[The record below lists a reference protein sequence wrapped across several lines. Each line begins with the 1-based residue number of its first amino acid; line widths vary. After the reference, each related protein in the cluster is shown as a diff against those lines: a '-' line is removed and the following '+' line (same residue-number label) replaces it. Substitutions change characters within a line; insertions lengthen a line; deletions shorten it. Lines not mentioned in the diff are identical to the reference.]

1 MGKILT
7 ASVSALL
14 LLGSLSAFAAT
25 NTYTDPDSGF
35 KLKAQPSWMEIGG
48 KNFYGLANKPDKKE
62 TSLNVICAFTAKE
75 VEEVTGKKFT
85 TEEFISKFK
94 DLQVLER
101 NELSPDKVN
110 YMLFMPDPYE
120 IKMDNKL
127 SLAPKELLDNST
139 ISISTNKT
147 GKQPY
152 VYLHIIGKGNT
163 DTFHNLRRSVD
174 MQIAIT
180 SANNMLYTVVS
191 TFPLPNLKAQKDKIE
206 EATPFS
212 KKKIRNELTDGN
224 RDKINGYI
232 ASRKAFLKGL
242 SFFAPVK
249 DTVPYGFNDE
259 LLGGRIKLPETW
271 AYAQVN
277 DDTIDINIP
286 VKITLAMPWGGVSEF
301 LVPTKNANY
310 VPDKDDAG
318 NAPDSKNES
327 TVQDIKRTDIE
338 TDTDASDNIPDE
350 IAGEKS
356 LSKEDVLKI
365 KFQKISE
372 VALFASS
379 KAKDKNT
386 FSELFNNPFLTNLLI
401 DKFINEGLNH
411 PSVKEYVDFK
421 EINTRSDFS
430 NNYGTIKLSGIGSVK
445 DRFNFNLNANAMVTP
460 QTFGLTAYIS
470 KDEKK
475 LDPELEKTF
484 GNIKLGR

>member
-75 VEEVTGKKFT
+75 VEEATGKKFS
-85 TEEFISKFK
+85 TEEFLSKYK

-101 NELSPDKVN
+101 NNLSPDKVN
-110 YMLFMPDPYE
+110 YTLFMPDPYE
-120 IKMDNKL
+120 IKADNKL

-139 ISISTNKT
+139 ISISTNKN

-152 VYLHIIGKGNT
+152 VYLHIVDNRKE
-163 DTFHNLRRSVD
+163 DTLKSLRRSVD

-180 SANNMLYTVVS
+180 SANNMLYAVVS
-191 TFPLPNLKAQKDKIE
+191 TFPLPNLKVQKDKIE

-212 KKKIRNELTDGN
+212 KKKVRSEFTDGN
-224 RDKINGYI
+224 KDRLNGYI

-242 SFFAPVK
+242 SFFEPEK

-301 LVPTKNANY
+301 LVPQNNADNAAEN
-310 VPDKDDAG
+310 KDD
-318 NAPDSKNES
+318 D
-327 TVQDIKRTDIE
+327 
-338 TDTDASDNIPDE
+338 
-350 IAGEKS
+350 KS
-356 LSKEDVLKI
+356 LSKEDILKI
-365 KFQKISE
+365 NFQKISE
-372 VALFASS
+372 AVLFVSS

-401 DKFINEGLNH
+401 DKFINEGLKH

-421 EINTRSDFS
+421 AINTKSNFT
-430 NNYGTIKLSGIGSVK
+430 NNYGTIELSGNGSVK
-445 DRFNFNLNANAMVTP
+445 NNFKFNLNANAMFTP

-475 LDPELEKTF
+475 MDPELEKII
-484 GNIKLGR
+484 GNIKLLSK

>member
-14 LLGSLSAFAAT
+14 LLGSLSAFAKT
-25 NTYTDPDSGF
+25 ITYTDPDSGF
-35 KLKAQPSWMEIGG
+35 KLKSQPSWMEIGG

-62 TSLNVICAFTAKE
+62 ASLNVICAFTAKE
-75 VEEVTGKKFT
+75 VEEATGEKFS
-85 TEEFISKFK
+85 TEEFLRKYK

-120 IKMDNKL
+120 IKADNKL
-127 SLAPKELLDNST
+127 SLTPKELLDNST
-139 ISISTNKT
+139 ISISTNKN

-152 VYLHIIGKGNT
+152 VYLHIVDKGNT
-163 DTFHNLRRSVD
+163 DTLKSLRRSVD

-212 KKKIRNELTDGN
+212 KKKVRSEFTDGN
-224 RDKINGYI
+224 KEKLNSYI
-232 ASRKAFLKGL
+232 ASRKTFLKGL

-249 DTVPYGFNDE
+249 DTVPFGFNDE
-259 LLGGRIKLPETW
+259 LLGGRIKLPENW

-277 DDTIDINIP
+277 DNTLDINIP
-286 VKITLAMPWGGVSEF
+286 VKVTLAMPWSGLSEF
-301 LVPTKNANY
+301 LVPQKNADNAAEK
-310 VPDKDDAG
+310 KDDAK
-318 NAPDSKNES
+318 P
-327 TVQDIKRTDIE
+327 
-338 TDTDASDNIPDE
+338 
-350 IAGEKS
+350 
-356 LSKEDVLKI
+356 LSKEDISKI
-365 KFQKISE
+365 NFQKISE
-372 VALFASS
+372 AVLFASS

-401 DKFINEGLNH
+401 DKFINEGLKH
-411 PSVKEYVDFK
+411 PSIKEYVDFNA
-421 EINTRSDFS
+421 INTKSNFT
-430 NNYGTIKLSGIGSVK
+430 NNYGTIELSGNGSVK
-445 DRFNFNLNANAMVTP
+445 NNFKFNLNANAMFTP

-475 LDPELEKTF
+475 MDPELEKIF
-484 GNIKLGR
+484 GSIKLHSK

>member
-14 LLGSLSAFAAT
+14 LLGSLSAFAKT
-25 NTYTDPDSGF
+25 ITYTDPDSGF
-35 KLKAQPSWMEIGG
+35 KLKSQPSWMEIGG

-62 TSLNVICAFTAKE
+62 ASLNVICAFTAKE
-75 VEEVTGKKFT
+75 VEEATGEKFS
-85 TEEFISKFK
+85 TEEFLRKYK

-120 IKMDNKL
+120 IKADNKL
-127 SLAPKELLDNST
+127 SLTPKELLDNST
-139 ISISTNKT
+139 ISISTNKN

-152 VYLHIIGKGNT
+152 VYLHIVDKGNT
-163 DTFHNLRRSVD
+163 DTLKSLRRSVD

-212 KKKIRNELTDGN
+212 KKKVRSEFTDGN
-224 RDKINGYI
+224 KEKLNSYI
-232 ASRKAFLKGL
+232 ASRKTFLKGL

-249 DTVPYGFNDE
+249 DTVPFGFNDE
-259 LLGGRIKLPETW
+259 LLGGGIKLPENW

-277 DDTIDINIP
+277 DNTLDINIP
-286 VKITLAMPWGGVSEF
+286 VKVTLAMPWSGLSEF
-301 LVPTKNANY
+301 LVPQKNADNAAEK
-310 VPDKDDAG
+310 KDDA
-318 NAPDSKNES
+318 
-327 TVQDIKRTDIE
+327 
-338 TDTDASDNIPDE
+338 
-350 IAGEKS
+350 KS
-356 LSKEDVLKI
+356 LSKEDISKI
-365 KFQKISE
+365 NFQKISE
-372 VALFASS
+372 AVLFASS

-401 DKFINEGLNH
+401 DKFINEGLKH
-411 PSVKEYVDFK
+411 PSVKEYVDFNA
-421 EINTRSDFS
+421 INTKSNFT
-430 NNYGTIKLSGIGSVK
+430 NNYGTIELSGNGSVK
-445 DRFNFNLNANAMVTP
+445 NNFKFNLNANAMFTL

-475 LDPELEKTF
+475 MDTELEKIF
-484 GNIKLGR
+484 GSIKLLSK

>member
-25 NTYTDPDSGF
+25 NTYTDADSGF
-35 KLKAQPSWMEIGG
+35 KLKAKPYWMEIGG
-48 KNFYGLANKPDKKE
+48 KNFYGLANKTDKKE

-75 VEEVTGKKFT
+75 VEEATGKKFS
-85 TEEFISKFK
+85 TEEFLSKYK

-101 NELSPDKVN
+101 NNLSPDKVN
-110 YMLFMPDPYE
+110 YTLFMPDPYE
-120 IKMDNKL
+120 IKADNKL

-139 ISISTNKT
+139 ISISTNKN

-152 VYLHIIGKGNT
+152 VYLHIVDNRKE
-163 DTFHNLRRSVD
+163 DTLKSLRRSVD

-180 SANNMLYTVVS
+180 SANNMLYAVVS
-191 TFPLPNLKAQKDKIE
+191 TFPLPNLRVQKDKIE

-212 KKKIRNELTDGN
+212 KKKVRSEFTDGN
-224 RDKINGYI
+224 KDRLNGYI
-232 ASRKAFLKGL
+232 VSRKAFLKGL
-242 SFFAPVK
+242 SFFEPEK

-301 LVPTKNANY
+301 LVPQNNADNAAEN
-310 VPDKDDAG
+310 KDD
-318 NAPDSKNES
+318 D
-327 TVQDIKRTDIE
+327 
-338 TDTDASDNIPDE
+338 
-350 IAGEKS
+350 KS

-365 KFQKISE
+365 NFQKISE
-372 VALFASS
+372 AVLFASS

-401 DKFINEGLNH
+401 DKFINEGLKH

-421 EINTRSDFS
+421 AINTKSNFT
-430 NNYGTIKLSGIGSVK
+430 NNYGTIELSGNGSVK
-445 DRFNFNLNANAMVTP
+445 NNFKFNLNANAMFTP

-475 LDPELEKTF
+475 MDPELEKII
-484 GNIKLGR
+484 GNIKLLSK

>member
-1 MGKILT
+1 MDKILT

-75 VEEVTGKKFT
+75 VEEATGKKFS
-85 TEEFISKFK
+85 TEEFLSKYK

-101 NELSPDKVN
+101 NNLSPDKVN
-110 YMLFMPDPYE
+110 YTLFMPDPYE
-120 IKMDNKL
+120 IKADNKL

-139 ISISTNKT
+139 ISISTNKN

-152 VYLHIIGKGNT
+152 VYLHIVDNGKE
-163 DTFHNLRRSVD
+163 DTLKSLRRSVD

-180 SANNMLYTVVS
+180 SANNMLYAVVS
-191 TFPLPNLKAQKDKIE
+191 TFPLPNLKVQKDKIE

-212 KKKIRNELTDGN
+212 KKKVRSEFTDGN
-224 RDKINGYI
+224 KDRLNGYI

-242 SFFAPVK
+242 SFFEPEK

-301 LVPTKNANY
+301 LVPQKNADNAAE
-310 VPDKDDAG
+310 KNDD
-318 NAPDSKNES
+318 D
-327 TVQDIKRTDIE
+327 
-338 TDTDASDNIPDE
+338 
-350 IAGEKS
+350 KS
-356 LSKEDVLKI
+356 LSKEDISKI
-365 KFQKISE
+365 NFQKISE
-372 VALFASS
+372 AVLFASS

-401 DKFINEGLNH
+401 DKFINEGLKH

-421 EINTRSDFS
+421 AINTKSNFT
-430 NNYGTIKLSGIGSVK
+430 NNYGTIELSGNGSVK
-445 DRFNFNLNANAMVTP
+445 NNFKFNLNANAMFTP

-475 LDPELEKTF
+475 MDPELEKIF
-484 GNIKLGR
+484 GSIKLHSK

>member
-1 MGKILT
+1 MDKILT

-75 VEEVTGKKFT
+75 VEEATGKKFS
-85 TEEFISKFK
+85 TEEFLSKYK

-101 NELSPDKVN
+101 NNLSPDKVN
-110 YMLFMPDPYE
+110 YTLFMPDPYE
-120 IKMDNKL
+120 IKADNKL

-139 ISISTNKT
+139 ISISTNKN

-152 VYLHIIGKGNT
+152 VYLHIVDNRKE
-163 DTFHNLRRSVD
+163 DTLKSLRRSVD

-180 SANNMLYTVVS
+180 SANNMLYAVVS
-191 TFPLPNLKAQKDKIE
+191 TFPLPNLKVQKDKIE

-212 KKKIRNELTDGN
+212 KKKVRSEFTDGN
-224 RDKINGYI
+224 KDRLNGYI
-232 ASRKAFLKGL
+232 VSRKAFLKGL
-242 SFFAPVK
+242 SFFEPEK

-301 LVPTKNANY
+301 LVPQNNADNAAEN
-310 VPDKDDAG
+310 KDD
-318 NAPDSKNES
+318 D
-327 TVQDIKRTDIE
+327 
-338 TDTDASDNIPDE
+338 
-350 IAGEKS
+350 KS

-365 KFQKISE
+365 NFQKISE
-372 VALFASS
+372 AVLFASS

-401 DKFINEGLNH
+401 DKFINEGLKH

-421 EINTRSDFS
+421 AINTKSNFT
-430 NNYGTIKLSGIGSVK
+430 NNYETI
-445 DRFNFNLNANAMVTP
+445 
-460 QTFGLTAYIS
+460 
-470 KDEKK
+470 
-475 LDPELEKTF
+475 
-484 GNIKLGR
+484 

>member
-75 VEEVTGKKFT
+75 VEEATGKKFS
-85 TEEFISKFK
+85 TEEFLSKYK

-101 NELSPDKVN
+101 NNLSPDKVN
-110 YMLFMPDPYE
+110 YTLFMPDPYE
-120 IKMDNKL
+120 IKADNKL

-139 ISISTNKT
+139 ISISTNKN

-152 VYLHIIGKGNT
+152 VYLHIVDNGKE
-163 DTFHNLRRSVD
+163 DTLKSLRRSVD

-180 SANNMLYTVVS
+180 SANNMLYAIVS

-212 KKKIRNELTDGN
+212 KKKVRSEFTDGN
-224 RDKINGYI
+224 KDRLNGYI

-242 SFFAPVK
+242 SFFEPEK

-286 VKITLAMPWGGVSEF
+286 VKITLTMPWGGVSEF
-301 LVPTKNANY
+301 LVPQNNADNGAEN
-310 VPDKDDAG
+310 KDD
-318 NAPDSKNES
+318 D
-327 TVQDIKRTDIE
+327 
-338 TDTDASDNIPDE
+338 
-350 IAGEKS
+350 KS
-356 LSKEDVLKI
+356 LSKEDILKI
-365 KFQKISE
+365 NFQKISE
-372 VALFASS
+372 AVLFASS
-379 KAKDKNT
+379 KAKNKNT
-386 FSELFNNPFLTNLLI
+386 FSELFNHPFLTNLLI
-401 DKFINEGLNH
+401 DKFINEGLKH

-421 EINTRSDFS
+421 AINTKSNFT
-430 NNYGTIKLSGIGSVK
+430 NNYGTIELSGNGSVK
-445 DRFNFNLNANAMVTP
+445 NNFKFNLNANAMFTP

-475 LDPELEKTF
+475 MDPELEKIF
-484 GNIKLGR
+484 GSIKLHSK

>member
-1 MGKILT
+1 MDKILT

-75 VEEVTGKKFT
+75 VEEATGKKFS
-85 TEEFISKFK
+85 TEEFLSKYK

-101 NELSPDKVN
+101 NNLSPDKVN
-110 YMLFMPDPYE
+110 YTLFMPDPYE
-120 IKMDNKL
+120 IKADNKL

-139 ISISTNKT
+139 ISISTNKN

-152 VYLHIIGKGNT
+152 VYLHIVDNGKE
-163 DTFHNLRRSVD
+163 DTLKSLHRSVD

-180 SANNMLYTVVS
+180 SANNMLYAVVS
-191 TFPLPNLKAQKDKIE
+191 TFPLPNLKVQKDKIE

-212 KKKIRNELTDGN
+212 KKKVRSEFTDGN
-224 RDKINGYI
+224 KDRLNGYI

-242 SFFAPVK
+242 SFFEPEK

-286 VKITLAMPWGGVSEF
+286 VKITLTMPWGGISEF
-301 LVPTKNANY
+301 LVPQKNADNAAE
-310 VPDKDDAG
+310 KNDD
-318 NAPDSKNES
+318 D
-327 TVQDIKRTDIE
+327 
-338 TDTDASDNIPDE
+338 
-350 IAGEKS
+350 KS
-356 LSKEDVLKI
+356 LSKEDILKI
-365 KFQKISE
+365 NFQKISE
-372 VALFASS
+372 VVLFASS

-401 DKFINEGLNH
+401 DKFINEGLKH

-421 EINTRSDFS
+421 AINTKSNFT
-430 NNYGTIKLSGIGSVK
+430 NNYGTIELSGNGSVK
-445 DRFNFNLNANAMVTP
+445 NNFKFNLNANAMFTP

-475 LDPELEKTF
+475 MDPELEKIF
-484 GNIKLGR
+484 GSIKLHSK

>member
-14 LLGSLSAFAAT
+14 LLGSLSAFAKT
-25 NTYTDPDSGF
+25 ITYTDPDSGF
-35 KLKAQPSWMEIGG
+35 KLKSQPSWMEIGG

-62 TSLNVICAFTAKE
+62 ASLNVICAFTAKE
-75 VEEVTGKKFT
+75 VEEATGEKFS
-85 TEEFISKFK
+85 TEEFLRKYK

-120 IKMDNKL
+120 IKADNKL
-127 SLAPKELLDNST
+127 SLTPKELLDNST
-139 ISISTNKT
+139 ISISTNKN

-152 VYLHIIGKGNT
+152 VYLHIVDKGNT
-163 DTFHNLRRSVD
+163 DTLKSLRRSVD

-212 KKKIRNELTDGN
+212 KKKVRSEFTDGN
-224 RDKINGYI
+224 KEKLNSYI
-232 ASRKAFLKGL
+232 ASRKTFLKGL

-249 DTVPYGFNDE
+249 DTVPFGFNDE
-259 LLGGRIKLPETW
+259 LLGGRIKLPENW

-277 DDTIDINIP
+277 DNTLDINIP
-286 VKITLAMPWGGVSEF
+286 VKVTLAMPWSGLSEF
-301 LVPTKNANY
+301 LVPQKNADNAAEK
-310 VPDKDDAG
+310 KDDAK
-318 NAPDSKNES
+318 P
-327 TVQDIKRTDIE
+327 
-338 TDTDASDNIPDE
+338 
-350 IAGEKS
+350 
-356 LSKEDVLKI
+356 LSKEDISKI
-365 KFQKISE
+365 NFQKISE
-372 VALFASS
+372 AVLFASS

-401 DKFINEGLNH
+401 DKFINEGLKH
-411 PSVKEYVDFK
+411 PSVKEYVDFNA
-421 EINTRSDFS
+421 INTKSNFT
-430 NNYGTIKLSGIGSVK
+430 NNYGTIELSGNGSVK
-445 DRFNFNLNANAMVTP
+445 NNFKFNLNANAMFTP

-475 LDPELEKTF
+475 MDPELEKII
-484 GNIKLGR
+484 GSIKLLSK

>member
-14 LLGSLSAFAAT
+14 LLGSLSAFAKT
-25 NTYTDPDSGF
+25 ITYTDPDSGF
-35 KLKAQPSWMEIGG
+35 KLKSQPSWMEIGG

-62 TSLNVICAFTAKE
+62 ASLNVICAFTAKE
-75 VEEVTGKKFT
+75 VEEATGEKFS
-85 TEEFISKFK
+85 TEEFLRKYK

-120 IKMDNKL
+120 IKADNKL
-127 SLAPKELLDNST
+127 SLTPKELLDNST
-139 ISISTNKT
+139 ISISTNKN

-152 VYLHIIGKGNT
+152 VYLHIVDKGNT
-163 DTFHNLRRSVD
+163 DTLKSLRRSVD

-212 KKKIRNELTDGN
+212 KKKVRSEFTDGN
-224 RDKINGYI
+224 KEKLNSYI
-232 ASRKAFLKGL
+232 ASRKTFLKGL

-249 DTVPYGFNDE
+249 DTVPFGFNDE
-259 LLGGRIKLPETW
+259 LLGGGIKLPENW

-277 DDTIDINIP
+277 DNTLDINIP
-286 VKITLAMPWGGVSEF
+286 VKVTLAMPWSGLSEF
-301 LVPTKNANY
+301 LVPQKNADNAAEK
-310 VPDKDDAG
+310 KDDAK
-318 NAPDSKNES
+318 P
-327 TVQDIKRTDIE
+327 
-338 TDTDASDNIPDE
+338 
-350 IAGEKS
+350 
-356 LSKEDVLKI
+356 LSKEDISKI
-365 KFQKISE
+365 NFQKISE
-372 VALFASS
+372 AVLFASS

-386 FSELFNNPFLTNLLI
+386 FSELFNNPFLTNFLI
-401 DKFINEGLNH
+401 DKFINEGLKH

-421 EINTRSDFS
+421 AINTKSNFT
-430 NNYGTIKLSGIGSVK
+430 NNYGTIELSGNGSVK
-445 DRFNFNLNANAMVTP
+445 NNFKFNLNANAMFTP

-475 LDPELEKTF
+475 MDTELEKIF
-484 GNIKLGR
+484 GSIKLLSK

>member
-14 LLGSLSAFAAT
+14 LLGSLSAFAKT
-25 NTYTDPDSGF
+25 ITYTDPDSGF
-35 KLKAQPSWMEIGG
+35 KLKSQPSWMEIGG

-62 TSLNVICAFTAKE
+62 ASLNVICAFTAKE
-75 VEEVTGKKFT
+75 VEEATGEKFS
-85 TEEFISKFK
+85 TEEFLRKYK

-120 IKMDNKL
+120 IKADNKL
-127 SLAPKELLDNST
+127 SLTPKELLDNST
-139 ISISTNKT
+139 ISISTNKN

-152 VYLHIIGKGNT
+152 VYLHIVDKGNT
-163 DTFHNLRRSVD
+163 DTLKSLRRSVD

-212 KKKIRNELTDGN
+212 KKKVRSEFTDGN
-224 RDKINGYI
+224 KEKLNSYI
-232 ASRKAFLKGL
+232 ASRKTFLKGL

-249 DTVPYGFNDE
+249 DTVPFGFNDE
-259 LLGGRIKLPETW
+259 LLGGRIKLPENW

-277 DDTIDINIP
+277 DNTLDINIP
-286 VKITLAMPWGGVSEF
+286 VKVTLAMPWSGLSEF
-301 LVPTKNANY
+301 LVPQKNADNAAEK
-310 VPDKDDAG
+310 KDDAK
-318 NAPDSKNES
+318 P
-327 TVQDIKRTDIE
+327 
-338 TDTDASDNIPDE
+338 
-350 IAGEKS
+350 
-356 LSKEDVLKI
+356 LSKEDISKI
-365 KFQKISE
+365 NFQKISE
-372 VALFASS
+372 AVLFASS

-401 DKFINEGLNH
+401 DKFINEGLKH
-411 PSVKEYVDFK
+411 PSVKEYVDFNA
-421 EINTRSDFS
+421 INTKSNFT
-430 NNYGTIKLSGIGSVK
+430 NNYGTIELSGNGSVK
-445 DRFNFNLNANAMVTP
+445 NNFKFNLNANAMFTP

-475 LDPELEKTF
+475 MDPELEKIF
-484 GNIKLGR
+484 GSIKLLSK

>member
-1 MGKILT
+1 MDKILT

-35 KLKAQPSWMEIGG
+35 KLKSQPSWMEIGG

-62 TSLNVICAFTAKE
+62 ASLNVICAFTAKE
-75 VEEVTGKKFT
+75 VEEATGEKFS
-85 TEEFISKFK
+85 TEEFLRKHK

-120 IKMDNKL
+120 IKADNKL
-127 SLAPKELLDNST
+127 SLTPKELLDNST
-139 ISISTNKT
+139 ISISTNKN

-152 VYLHIIGKGNT
+152 VYLHIVDKGNT
-163 DTFHNLRRSVD
+163 DTLKSLRRSVD

-212 KKKIRNELTDGN
+212 KKKVRSEFTDGN
-224 RDKINGYI
+224 KEKLNSYI
-232 ASRKAFLKGL
+232 ASRKTFLKGL

-249 DTVPYGFNDE
+249 DTVPFGFNDE
-259 LLGGRIKLPETW
+259 LLGGRIKLPENW

-277 DDTIDINIP
+277 DNTLDINIP
-286 VKITLAMPWGGVSEF
+286 VKVTLAMPWSGLSEF
-301 LVPTKNANY
+301 LVPQKNADNAAEK
-310 VPDKDDAG
+310 KDDA
-318 NAPDSKNES
+318 
-327 TVQDIKRTDIE
+327 
-338 TDTDASDNIPDE
+338 
-350 IAGEKS
+350 KS
-356 LSKEDVLKI
+356 LSKEDISKI
-365 KFQKISE
+365 NFQKISE
-372 VALFASS
+372 AVLFASS

-401 DKFINEGLNH
+401 DKFINEGLKH
-411 PSVKEYVDFK
+411 PSVKEYVDFNA
-421 EINTRSDFS
+421 INTKSNFT
-430 NNYGTIKLSGIGSVK
+430 NNYGTIELSGNGSVK
-445 DRFNFNLNANAMVTP
+445 NNFKFNLNANAMFTP

-475 LDPELEKTF
+475 MDPELEKII
-484 GNIKLGR
+484 GSIKLLSK

>member
-1 MGKILT
+1 MGKIIT

-25 NTYTDPDSGF
+25 NTYTDADSGF
-35 KLKAQPSWMEIGG
+35 KLKSQPSWMEIGG

-62 TSLNVICAFTAKE
+62 VSLNVICAYTAKE
-75 VEEVTGKKFT
+75 VEEVTGKKFS
-85 TEEFISKFK
+85 TEEFIRKFK

-101 NELSPDKVN
+101 NELSPDKIN
-110 YMLFMPDPYE
+110 YILFMPDPYE
-120 IKMDNKL
+120 IKTDNKL
-127 SLAPKELLDNST
+127 SLAPKELLDNSN

-152 VYLHIIGKGNT
+152 VYLHIVDKGNT
-163 DTFHNLRRSVD
+163 DTLKSLRRSVD

-212 KKKIRNELTDGN
+212 KKKVRSEFTDGN
-224 RDKINGYI
+224 KEKLNSYI
-232 ASRKAFLKGL
+232 ASRKTFLKGL

-249 DTVPYGFNDE
+249 DTVPFGFNDE
-259 LLGGRIKLPETW
+259 LLGGRIKLPENW

-277 DDTIDINIP
+277 DNTLDINIP
-286 VKITLAMPWGGVSEF
+286 VKVTLAMPWSGLSEF
-301 LVPTKNANY
+301 LVPQKNADNAAEK
-310 VPDKDDAG
+310 KDDA
-318 NAPDSKNES
+318 
-327 TVQDIKRTDIE
+327 
-338 TDTDASDNIPDE
+338 
-350 IAGEKS
+350 KS
-356 LSKEDVLKI
+356 LSKEDISKI
-365 KFQKISE
+365 NFQKISE
-372 VALFASS
+372 AVLFASS

-401 DKFINEGLNH
+401 DKFINEGLKH
-411 PSVKEYVDFK
+411 PSVKEYVDFNA
-421 EINTRSDFS
+421 INTKSNFT
-430 NNYGTIKLSGIGSVK
+430 NNYGTIELSGNGSVK
-445 DRFNFNLNANAMVTP
+445 NNFKFNLNANAMFTP

-475 LDPELEKTF
+475 MDTELEKIF
-484 GNIKLGR
+484 GSIKLLSK

>member
-14 LLGSLSAFAAT
+14 LLGSLSAFAKT
-25 NTYTDPDSGF
+25 ITYTDPDSGF
-35 KLKAQPSWMEIGG
+35 KLKSQPSWMEIGG

-62 TSLNVICAFTAKE
+62 ASLNVICAFTAKE
-75 VEEVTGKKFT
+75 VEEATGEKFS
-85 TEEFISKFK
+85 TEEFLRKYK

-120 IKMDNKL
+120 IKADNKL
-127 SLAPKELLDNST
+127 SLTPKELLDNST
-139 ISISTNKT
+139 ISISTNKN

-152 VYLHIIGKGNT
+152 VYLHIVDKGNT
-163 DTFHNLRRSVD
+163 DTLKSLRRSVD

-212 KKKIRNELTDGN
+212 KKKVRSEFTDGN
-224 RDKINGYI
+224 KEKLNSYI
-232 ASRKAFLKGL
+232 ASRKTFLKGL

-249 DTVPYGFNDE
+249 DTVPFGFNDE
-259 LLGGRIKLPETW
+259 LLGGRIKLPENW

-277 DDTIDINIP
+277 DNTLDINIP
-286 VKITLAMPWGGVSEF
+286 VKVTLAMPWSGLSEF
-301 LVPTKNANY
+301 LVPQKNADNAAEK
-310 VPDKDDAG
+310 KDDAK
-318 NAPDSKNES
+318 P
-327 TVQDIKRTDIE
+327 
-338 TDTDASDNIPDE
+338 
-350 IAGEKS
+350 
-356 LSKEDVLKI
+356 LSKEDISKI
-365 KFQKISE
+365 NFQKISE
-372 VALFASS
+372 AVLFASS

-401 DKFINEGLNH
+401 DKFINEGLKH
-411 PSVKEYVDFK
+411 PSVKEYVDFNA
-421 EINTRSDFS
+421 INTKSNFT
-430 NNYGTIKLSGIGSVK
+430 NNYGTIELSGIGSVK
-445 DRFNFNLNANAMVTP
+445 NNFKFNLNANAMFTP

-475 LDPELEKTF
+475 MDTELEKIF
-484 GNIKLGR
+484 GSIKLLSK

>member
-75 VEEVTGKKFT
+75 VEEATGKKFS
-85 TEEFISKFK
+85 TEQFLSKYK

-101 NELSPDKVN
+101 NNLSPDKVN
-110 YMLFMPDPYE
+110 YTLFMPDPYE
-120 IKMDNKL
+120 IKADNKL

-139 ISISTNKT
+139 ISISTNKNV
-147 GKQPY
+147 KQPY
-152 VYLHIIGKGNT
+152 VYLHIVDKGNT
-163 DTFHNLRRSVD
+163 DTLKSLRRSVD

-212 KKKIRNELTDGN
+212 KKKVRSEFTDGN
-224 RDKINGYI
+224 KEKLNSYI
-232 ASRKAFLKGL
+232 ASRKTFLKGL

-249 DTVPYGFNDE
+249 DTVPFGFNDE
-259 LLGGRIKLPETW
+259 LLGGRIKLPENW

-277 DDTIDINIP
+277 DNTLDINIP
-286 VKITLAMPWGGVSEF
+286 VKVTLAMPWSGLSEF
-301 LVPTKNANY
+301 LVPQKNADNAAEK
-310 VPDKDDAG
+310 KDDAK
-318 NAPDSKNES
+318 P
-327 TVQDIKRTDIE
+327 
-338 TDTDASDNIPDE
+338 
-350 IAGEKS
+350 
-356 LSKEDVLKI
+356 LSKEDISKI
-365 KFQKISE
+365 NFQKISE
-372 VALFASS
+372 AVLFASS

-401 DKFINEGLNH
+401 DKFIN
-411 PSVKEYVDFK
+411 
-421 EINTRSDFS
+421 
-430 NNYGTIKLSGIGSVK
+430 
-445 DRFNFNLNANAMVTP
+445 
-460 QTFGLTAYIS
+460 
-470 KDEKK
+470 
-475 LDPELEKTF
+475 
-484 GNIKLGR
+484 

>member
-14 LLGSLSAFAAT
+14 LLGSLSAFAKT
-25 NTYTDPDSGF
+25 ITYTDPDSGF
-35 KLKAQPSWMEIGG
+35 KLKSQPSWMEIGG

-62 TSLNVICAFTAKE
+62 ASLNVICAFTAKE
-75 VEEVTGKKFT
+75 VEEATGEKFS
-85 TEEFISKFK
+85 TEEFLRKYK

-120 IKMDNKL
+120 ITADNKL
-127 SLAPKELLDNST
+127 SLTPKELLDNST
-139 ISISTNKT
+139 ISISTNKN

-152 VYLHIIGKGNT
+152 VYLHIVDKGNT
-163 DTFHNLRRSVD
+163 DTLKSLRRSVD

-212 KKKIRNELTDGN
+212 KKKVRSEFTDGN
-224 RDKINGYI
+224 KEKLNSYI
-232 ASRKAFLKGL
+232 ASRKTFLKGL

-249 DTVPYGFNDE
+249 DTVPFGFNDE
-259 LLGGRIKLPETW
+259 LLGGGIKLPENW

-277 DDTIDINIP
+277 DNTLDINIP
-286 VKITLAMPWGGVSEF
+286 VKVTLAMPWSGLSEF
-301 LVPTKNANY
+301 LVPQKNADNAAEK
-310 VPDKDDAG
+310 KDDAK
-318 NAPDSKNES
+318 P
-327 TVQDIKRTDIE
+327 
-338 TDTDASDNIPDE
+338 
-350 IAGEKS
+350 
-356 LSKEDVLKI
+356 LSKEDISKI
-365 KFQKISE
+365 NFQKISE
-372 VALFASS
+372 AVLFASS

-401 DKFINEGLNH
+401 DKFINEGLKH
-411 PSVKEYVDFK
+411 PSVKEYVDFNA
-421 EINTRSDFS
+421 INTKSNFT
-430 NNYGTIKLSGIGSVK
+430 NNYGTIELSGNGSVK
-445 DRFNFNLNANAMVTP
+445 NNFKFNLNANAMFTP

-475 LDPELEKTF
+475 MDTELEKIF
-484 GNIKLGR
+484 GSIKLLSK

>member
-1 MGKILT
+1 MDKILT

-75 VEEVTGKKFT
+75 VEEATGKKFS
-85 TEEFISKFK
+85 TEEFLSKYK

-101 NELSPDKVN
+101 NNLSPDKVN
-110 YMLFMPDPYE
+110 YTLFMPDPYE
-120 IKMDNKL
+120 IKADNKL

-139 ISISTNKT
+139 ISISTNKN

-152 VYLHIIGKGNT
+152 VYLHIVDNGKE
-163 DTFHNLRRSVD
+163 DTLKSLRRSVD

-180 SANNMLYTVVS
+180 SANNMLYAVVS

-212 KKKIRNELTDGN
+212 KKKVRSEFTDGN
-224 RDKINGYI
+224 KDRLNGYI

-242 SFFAPVK
+242 SFFEPEK

-301 LVPTKNANY
+301 LVPQKNADNAAE
-310 VPDKDDAG
+310 KNDD
-318 NAPDSKNES
+318 D
-327 TVQDIKRTDIE
+327 
-338 TDTDASDNIPDE
+338 
-350 IAGEKS
+350 KS
-356 LSKEDVLKI
+356 LSKEDILKI
-365 KFQKISE
+365 NFQKISE
-372 VALFASS
+372 VVLFASS

-386 FSELFNNPFLTNLLI
+386 FSELFNNPFLTNFLI
-401 DKFINEGLNH
+401 DKFINEGLKH

-421 EINTRSDFS
+421 AINTKSNFT
-430 NNYGTIKLSGIGSVK
+430 NNYGTIELSGNGSVK
-445 DRFNFNLNANAMVTP
+445 NNFKFNLNANAMFTP

-475 LDPELEKTF
+475 MDPELEKIF
-484 GNIKLGR
+484 GSIKLHSK

>member
-1 MGKILT
+1 MGRILT
-7 ASVSALL
+7 ASVSSLL

-25 NTYTDPDSGF
+25 NTYTDADSGF
-35 KLKAQPSWMEIGG
+35 KLKSQPSWMEIGG

-75 VEEVTGKKFT
+75 VEEATGEKFS
-85 TEEFISKFK
+85 TEEFLSKYK

-110 YMLFMPDPYE
+110 YKLFMPDPYE
-120 IKMDNKL
+120 IKADNKL

-139 ISISTNKT
+139 ISISTNKN

-152 VYLHIIGKGNT
+152 VYLHIVDKGNT
-163 DTFHNLRRSVD
+163 DTLKSLRRSLD

-191 TFPLPNLKAQKDKIE
+191 TFPLPNLQAQKDIIE

-212 KKKIRNELTDGN
+212 KKKVRSQFTDGN
-224 RDKINGYI
+224 KDRLNGYV

-249 DTVPYGFNDE
+249 DTIPFGFNDE

-277 DDTIDINIP
+277 DDTIDLNIP
-286 VKITLAMPWGGVSEF
+286 VKITLAMPWSGVSEF
-301 LVPTKNANY
+301 LAPQEKTDTET
-310 VPDKDDAG
+310 DKDDTE
-318 NAPDSKNES
+318 NAPDKK
-327 TVQDIKRTDIE
+327 V
-338 TDTDASDNIPDE
+338 TDAAQDRENIENIP
-350 IAGEKS
+350 ATACARKS
-356 LSKEDVLKI
+356 LNKEDISKI
-365 KFQKISE
+365 NFQKISE
-372 VALFASS
+372 TVFFASS
-379 KAKDKNT
+379 KTKDKNT

-421 EINTRSDFS
+421 KINTKSNFS
-430 NNYGTIKLSGIGSVK
+430 NNYGTIELSGNGSVK
-445 DRFNFNLNANAMVTP
+445 DIFKFNLNANAMVTP

-470 KDEKK
+470 RDEKK
-475 LDPELEKTF
+475 MDPELEKIF
-484 GNIKLGR
+484 GSIKLRR

>member
-75 VEEVTGKKFT
+75 VEEATGKKFS
-85 TEEFISKFK
+85 TEEFLSKYK

-101 NELSPDKVN
+101 NNLSPDKVN
-110 YMLFMPDPYE
+110 YTLFMPDPYE
-120 IKMDNKL
+120 IKADNKL

-139 ISISTNKT
+139 ISISTNKN

-152 VYLHIIGKGNT
+152 VYLHIVDKGNT
-163 DTFHNLRRSVD
+163 DTLKSLRRSLD

-191 TFPLPNLKAQKDKIE
+191 TFPLPNLQAQKDIIE

-212 KKKIRNELTDGN
+212 KKKVRSQFTDGN
-224 RDKINGYI
+224 KDRLNGYV

-249 DTVPYGFNDE
+249 DTIPFGFNDE

-277 DDTIDINIP
+277 DDTIDLNIP
-286 VKITLAMPWGGVSEF
+286 VKITLAMPWSGVSEF
-301 LVPTKNANY
+301 LAPQEKTDTET
-310 VPDKDDAG
+310 DKDDTE
-318 NAPDSKNES
+318 NAPDKK
-327 TVQDIKRTDIE
+327 V
-338 TDTDASDNIPDE
+338 TDAAQDRENIENIP
-350 IAGEKS
+350 ATACARKS
-356 LSKEDVLKI
+356 LNKEDISKI
-365 KFQKISE
+365 NFQKISE
-372 VALFASS
+372 TVFFASS
-379 KAKDKNT
+379 KTKDKNT

-421 EINTRSDFS
+421 KINTKSNFS
-430 NNYGTIKLSGIGSVK
+430 NNYGTIELSGNGSVK
-445 DRFNFNLNANAMVTP
+445 DNFKFNLNANAMVTP

-470 KDEKK
+470 RDEKK
-475 LDPELEKTF
+475 MDPELEKIF
-484 GNIKLGR
+484 GSIKLRR

>member
-1 MGKILT
+1 MGKIVT

-35 KLKAQPSWMEIGG
+35 KLKSQPSWMEIGG
-48 KNFYGLANKPDKKE
+48 NNFYGLANKPDKKE
-62 TSLNVICAFTAKE
+62 VSLNAVCAFTAKE
-75 VEEVTGKKFT
+75 VEEATGEKFS
-85 TEEFISKFK
+85 TEEFLSKYK

-110 YMLFMPDPYE
+110 YKLFMPDPYE
-120 IKMDNKL
+120 IKADNKL

-139 ISISTNKT
+139 ITISTNKN

-152 VYLHIIGKGNT
+152 VYLHIVDNGKA
-163 DTFHNLRRSVD
+163 DALKSLRRSVD

-180 SANNMLYTVVS
+180 SANNMLYAVVS
-191 TFPLPNLKAQKDKIE
+191 TFPLPNLKAQKDIIE

-212 KKKIRNELTDGN
+212 KKKVRSEFTDGN
-224 RDKINGYI
+224 KEKLNGYI

-242 SFFAPVK
+242 SFFAPVQ

-277 DDTIDINIP
+277 DDTADINIP

-301 LVPTKNANY
+301 LAPQENSGNVPA
-310 VPDKDDAG
+310 A
-318 NAPDSKNES
+318 E
-327 TVQDIKRTDIE
+327 
-338 TDTDASDNIPDE
+338 DT
-350 IAGEKS
+350 GKS
-356 LSKEDVLKI
+356 LDKEDILKLN
-365 KFQKISE
+365 FQKISE
-372 VALFASS
+372 VAIFASS
-379 KAKDKNT
+379 KTKDKDT

-401 DKFINEGLNH
+401 DKFINEGLKH
-411 PSVKEYVDFK
+411 PSVKEYIDFK
-421 EINTRSDFS
+421 EINTRSNFS
-430 NNYGTIKLSGIGSVK
+430 NNYGTVELTGSGSVK
-445 DRFNFNLNANAMVTP
+445 DRLKFNLNANAMVTP

-470 KDEKK
+470 NDEKK
-475 LDPELEKTF
+475 IMDSEMKKIL
-484 GNIKLGR
+484 GNIKLKR

>member
-35 KLKAQPSWMEIGG
+35 KLKSQPSWMEIGG
-48 KNFYGLANKPDKKE
+48 KNFYGLANKPNKKE

-75 VEEVTGKKFT
+75 VEEATGEKFS
-85 TEEFISKFK
+85 TEEFLKKYK

-120 IKMDNKL
+120 IKADNKL

-139 ISISTNKT
+139 ISISTNKN

-152 VYLHIIGKGNT
+152 VYLHIVDKGNT
-163 DTFHNLRRSVD
+163 DTLKSLHRSVD

-180 SANNMLYTVVS
+180 SANNMLYAVVS

-212 KKKIRNELTDGN
+212 KKKVRSEFTDEN
-224 RDKINGYI
+224 KDRLNGYI

-242 SFFAPVK
+242 SFFKPEK

-301 LVPTKNANY
+301 LAPQEKT
-310 VPDKDDAG
+310 G
-318 NAPDSKNES
+318 NAADINDSGNATGKNE
-327 TVQDIKRTDIE
+327 
-338 TDTDASDNIPDE
+338 ADNLLNPEDN
-350 IAGEKS
+350 GKS
-356 LSKEDVLKI
+356 LNKEDISKI
-365 KFQKISE
+365 NFQKISE
-372 VALFASS
+372 VAFFASS

-401 DKFINEGLNH
+401 DKFINEGLKH

-421 EINTRSDFS
+421 EINTKSNFS
-430 NNYGTIKLSGIGSVK
+430 NNYGTIELSGNGSVK
-445 DRFNFNLNANAMVTP
+445 NIFKFNLNANAMFTP
-460 QTFGLTAYIS
+460 QTFGLAAYIS
-470 KDEKK
+470 KDENK
-475 LDPELEKTF
+475 LDPELQKIF
-484 GNIKLGR
+484 GSIKLLTK

>member
-1 MGKILT
+1 MGRILT
-7 ASVSALL
+7 ASVSSLL

-25 NTYTDPDSGF
+25 NTYTDADSGF
-35 KLKAQPSWMEIGG
+35 KLKSQPSWMEIGG

-62 TSLNVICAFTAKE
+62 ASLNVICAFTAKE
-75 VEEVTGKKFT
+75 VEEATGEKFS
-85 TEEFISKFK
+85 TEEFLSKYK

-110 YMLFMPDPYE
+110 YKLFMPDPYE
-120 IKMDNKL
+120 IKADNKL

-152 VYLHIIGKGNT
+152 VYLHIVDKGNT
-163 DTFHNLRRSVD
+163 DTLKSLRRSVD

-212 KKKIRNELTDGN
+212 KKKVRSEFTDGN
-224 RDKINGYI
+224 KEKLNSYI
-232 ASRKAFLKGL
+232 ASRKTFLKGL

-249 DTVPYGFNDE
+249 DTVPFGFNDE
-259 LLGGRIKLPETW
+259 LLGGRIKLPENW

-277 DDTIDINIP
+277 DNTLDINIP
-286 VKITLAMPWGGVSEF
+286 VKVTLAMPWSGLSEF
-301 LVPTKNANY
+301 LVPQKNADNAAEK
-310 VPDKDDAG
+310 KDDAK
-318 NAPDSKNES
+318 P
-327 TVQDIKRTDIE
+327 
-338 TDTDASDNIPDE
+338 
-350 IAGEKS
+350 
-356 LSKEDVLKI
+356 LSKEDISKI
-365 KFQKISE
+365 NFQKISE
-372 VALFASS
+372 AVLFASS

-401 DKFINEGLNH
+401 DKFINEGLKH
-411 PSVKEYVDFK
+411 PSVKEYVDFNA
-421 EINTRSDFS
+421 INTKSNFT
-430 NNYGTIKLSGIGSVK
+430 NNYGTIELSGNGSVK
-445 DRFNFNLNANAMVTP
+445 NNFKFNLNANAMFTP

-475 LDPELEKTF
+475 MDTELEKIF
-484 GNIKLGR
+484 GSIKLLSK

>member
-35 KLKAQPSWMEIGG
+35 KLKSHPSWMEIGG

-75 VEEVTGKKFT
+75 VEEATGEKFS
-85 TEEFISKFK
+85 TEEFLKKYK

-120 IKMDNKL
+120 IKADNKL

-139 ISISTNKT
+139 ISISTNKN

-152 VYLHIIGKGNT
+152 VYLHIVDKGNT
-163 DTFHNLRRSVD
+163 DTLKSLHRSVD

-180 SANNMLYTVVS
+180 SANNMLYAVVS

-212 KKKIRNELTDGN
+212 KKKVRSEFTDEN
-224 RDKINGYI
+224 KDRLNGYI

-242 SFFAPVK
+242 SFFKPEK

-301 LVPTKNANY
+301 LAPQEKT
-310 VPDKDDAG
+310 G
-318 NAPDSKNES
+318 NAADINDSGNATGKNE
-327 TVQDIKRTDIE
+327 
-338 TDTDASDNIPDE
+338 ADNLLNPEDN
-350 IAGEKS
+350 GKS
-356 LSKEDVLKI
+356 LSKEDISKI
-365 KFQKISE
+365 NFQKISE
-372 VALFASS
+372 AVLFASS

-401 DKFINEGLNH
+401 DKFINEGLKH

-421 EINTRSDFS
+421 EINTKSNFI
-430 NNYGTIKLSGIGSVK
+430 NNYGTIELSGNGSVK
-445 DRFNFNLNANAMVTP
+445 NIFKFNLNANAMFTP
-460 QTFGLTAYIS
+460 QTFGLAAYIS
-470 KDEKK
+470 KDENK
-475 LDPELEKTF
+475 LDQELQKVF
-484 GNIKLGR
+484 GSIKLLTK

>member
-1 MGKILT
+1 MGRILT

-35 KLKAQPSWMEIGG
+35 KLKSQPSWMEIGG

-62 TSLNVICAFTAKE
+62 ASLNVICAFTAKE
-75 VEEVTGKKFT
+75 VEEATGEKFS
-85 TEEFISKFK
+85 TEEFLRKYK

-120 IKMDNKL
+120 IKADNKL
-127 SLAPKELLDNST
+127 SLTPKELLDNST
-139 ISISTNKT
+139 ISISTNKN

-152 VYLHIIGKGNT
+152 VYLHIVDKGNT
-163 DTFHNLRRSVD
+163 DTLKSLRRSVD

-191 TFPLPNLKAQKDKIE
+191 TFPLPNLQAQKDIIE

-212 KKKIRNELTDGN
+212 KKKVRSEFTDGN
-224 RDKINGYI
+224 KEKLNSYI
-232 ASRKAFLKGL
+232 ASRKTFLKGL

-249 DTVPYGFNDE
+249 DTVPFGFNDE
-259 LLGGRIKLPETW
+259 LLGGRIKLPENW

-277 DDTIDINIP
+277 DNTLDINIP
-286 VKITLAMPWGGVSEF
+286 VKVTLAMPWSGLSEF
-301 LVPTKNANY
+301 LVPQKNADNAAEK
-310 VPDKDDAG
+310 KDDAK
-318 NAPDSKNES
+318 P
-327 TVQDIKRTDIE
+327 
-338 TDTDASDNIPDE
+338 
-350 IAGEKS
+350 
-356 LSKEDVLKI
+356 LSKEDISKI
-365 KFQKISE
+365 NFQKISE
-372 VALFASS
+372 AVLFASS

-401 DKFINEGLNH
+401 DKFINEGLKH
-411 PSVKEYVDFK
+411 PSVKEYVDFNA
-421 EINTRSDFS
+421 INTKSNFT
-430 NNYGTIKLSGIGSVK
+430 NNYGTIELSGNGSVK
-445 DRFNFNLNANAMVTP
+445 NNFKFNLNANAMFTP

-475 LDPELEKTF
+475 MDTELEKIF
-484 GNIKLGR
+484 GSIKLLSK

>member
-14 LLGSLSAFAAT
+14 LLGSLSAFAKT
-25 NTYTDPDSGF
+25 ITYTDPDSGF
-35 KLKAQPSWMEIGG
+35 KLKSQPSWMEIGG

-75 VEEVTGKKFT
+75 VEEATGKKFS
-85 TEEFISKFK
+85 TEEFLSKYK

-101 NELSPDKVN
+101 NNLSPDKVN
-110 YMLFMPDPYE
+110 YTLFMPDPYE
-120 IKMDNKL
+120 IKADNKL
-127 SLAPKELLDNST
+127 SLTPKELLDNST
-139 ISISTNKT
+139 ISISTNKN

-152 VYLHIIGKGNT
+152 VYLHIVDKGNT
-163 DTFHNLRRSVD
+163 DTLKSLRRSVD

-212 KKKIRNELTDGN
+212 KKKVRSEFTDGN
-224 RDKINGYI
+224 KEKLNSYI
-232 ASRKAFLKGL
+232 ASRKTFLKGL

-249 DTVPYGFNDE
+249 DTVPFGFNDE
-259 LLGGRIKLPETW
+259 LLGGRIKLPENW

-277 DDTIDINIP
+277 DNTLDINIP
-286 VKITLAMPWGGVSEF
+286 VKVTLAMPWSGLSEF
-301 LVPTKNANY
+301 LVPQKNADNAAEK
-310 VPDKDDAG
+310 KDDAK
-318 NAPDSKNES
+318 P
-327 TVQDIKRTDIE
+327 
-338 TDTDASDNIPDE
+338 
-350 IAGEKS
+350 
-356 LSKEDVLKI
+356 LSKEDISKI
-365 KFQKISE
+365 NFQKISE
-372 VALFASS
+372 AVLFASS

-401 DKFINEGLNH
+401 DKFINEGLKH
-411 PSVKEYVDFK
+411 PSVKEYVDFNA
-421 EINTRSDFS
+421 INTKSNFT
-430 NNYGTIKLSGIGSVK
+430 NNYGTIELSGNGSVK
-445 DRFNFNLNANAMVTP
+445 NNFKFNLNANAMFTP

-475 LDPELEKTF
+475 MDTELEKIF
-484 GNIKLGR
+484 GSIKLLSK

>member
-1 MGKILT
+1 MGKIIT

-62 TSLNVICAFTAKE
+62 ASLNVICAFTAKE
-75 VEEVTGKKFT
+75 VEEATGEKFS
-85 TEEFISKFK
+85 TEEFLRKHK

-120 IKMDNKL
+120 IKADNKL
-127 SLAPKELLDNST
+127 SLTPKELLDNST
-139 ISISTNKT
+139 ISISTNKN

-152 VYLHIIGKGNT
+152 VYLHIVDKGNT
-163 DTFHNLRRSVD
+163 DTLKSLRRSVD

-212 KKKIRNELTDGN
+212 KKKVRSEFTDGN
-224 RDKINGYI
+224 KEKLNSYI
-232 ASRKAFLKGL
+232 ASRKTFLKGL

-249 DTVPYGFNDE
+249 DTVPFGFNDE
-259 LLGGRIKLPETW
+259 LLGGRIKLPENW

-277 DDTIDINIP
+277 DNTLDINIP
-286 VKITLAMPWGGVSEF
+286 VKVTLAMPWSGLSEF
-301 LVPTKNANY
+301 LVPQKNADNAAEK
-310 VPDKDDAG
+310 KDDAK
-318 NAPDSKNES
+318 P
-327 TVQDIKRTDIE
+327 
-338 TDTDASDNIPDE
+338 
-350 IAGEKS
+350 
-356 LSKEDVLKI
+356 LSKEDISKI
-365 KFQKISE
+365 NFQKISE
-372 VALFASS
+372 AVLFASS

-401 DKFINEGLNH
+401 DKFINEGLKH
-411 PSVKEYVDFK
+411 PSVKEYVDFNA
-421 EINTRSDFS
+421 INTKSNFT
-430 NNYGTIKLSGIGSVK
+430 NNYGTIELSGNGSVK
-445 DRFNFNLNANAMVTP
+445 NNFKFNLNANAMFTP

-475 LDPELEKTF
+475 MDPELEKIF
-484 GNIKLGR
+484 GSIKLLSK

>member
-1 MGKILT
+1 MDKILT

-75 VEEVTGKKFT
+75 VEEATGKKFS
-85 TEEFISKFK
+85 TEEFLSKYK

-101 NELSPDKVN
+101 NNLSPDKVN
-110 YMLFMPDPYE
+110 YTLFMPDPYE
-120 IKMDNKL
+120 IKADNKL

-139 ISISTNKT
+139 ISISTNKN

-152 VYLHIIGKGNT
+152 VYLHIVDNGKE
-163 DTFHNLRRSVD
+163 DTLKSLHRSVD

-180 SANNMLYTVVS
+180 SANNMLYAVVS

-212 KKKIRNELTDGN
+212 KKKVRSEFTDGN
-224 RDKINGYI
+224 KDRLNGYI

-242 SFFAPVK
+242 SFFEPEK

-286 VKITLAMPWGGVSEF
+286 VKITLTMPWGGISEF
-301 LVPTKNANY
+301 LVPQKNADNAAEK
-310 VPDKDDAG
+310 KDDA
-318 NAPDSKNES
+318 
-327 TVQDIKRTDIE
+327 
-338 TDTDASDNIPDE
+338 
-350 IAGEKS
+350 KS
-356 LSKEDVLKI
+356 LNKEDISKI
-365 KFQKISE
+365 NFQKISE
-372 VALFASS
+372 AVLFASS

-386 FSELFNNPFLTNLLI
+386 FSELFNNPFLTNFLI
-401 DKFINEGLNH
+401 DKFINEGLKH

-421 EINTRSDFS
+421 AINTKSNFT
-430 NNYGTIKLSGIGSVK
+430 NNYGTIELSGNGSVK
-445 DRFNFNLNANAMVTP
+445 NNFKFNLNANAMFTP

-475 LDPELEKTF
+475 MDPELEKIF
-484 GNIKLGR
+484 GSIKLHSK

>member
-1 MGKILT
+1 MGRILT
-7 ASVSALL
+7 ASVSSLL
-14 LLGSLSAFAAT
+14 LLGSLSAFAKT
-25 NTYTDPDSGF
+25 ITYTDPDSGF
-35 KLKAQPSWMEIGG
+35 KLKSQPSWMEIGG

-62 TSLNVICAFTAKE
+62 ASLNVICAFTAKE
-75 VEEVTGKKFT
+75 VEEATGEKFS
-85 TEEFISKFK
+85 TEEFLSKYK

-110 YMLFMPDPYE
+110 YKLFMPDPYE
-120 IKMDNKL
+120 IKADNKL

-139 ISISTNKT
+139 ISISTNKN

-152 VYLHIIGKGNT
+152 VYLHIVDKGNT
-163 DTFHNLRRSVD
+163 DTLKSLRRSLD

-180 SANNMLYTVVS
+180 SANNMLYAVVS
-191 TFPLPNLKAQKDKIE
+191 TFPLPNLKVQKDKIE

-212 KKKIRNELTDGN
+212 KKKVRSEFTDGN
-224 RDKINGYI
+224 KDRLNGYI

-242 SFFAPVK
+242 SFFEPEK

-301 LVPTKNANY
+301 LVPQKNADNAAE
-310 VPDKDDAG
+310 KNDD
-318 NAPDSKNES
+318 D
-327 TVQDIKRTDIE
+327 
-338 TDTDASDNIPDE
+338 
-350 IAGEKS
+350 KS
-356 LSKEDVLKI
+356 LSKEDILKI
-365 KFQKISE
+365 NFQKFSE
-372 VALFASS
+372 VVLFASS

-401 DKFINEGLNH
+401 DKFINEGLKH

-421 EINTRSDFS
+421 AINTKSNFT
-430 NNYGTIKLSGIGSVK
+430 NNYGTIELSGNGSVK
-445 DRFNFNLNANAMVTP
+445 NNFKFNLNANAMFTP

-475 LDPELEKTF
+475 MDPELEKIF
-484 GNIKLGR
+484 GSIKLHSK

>member
-1 MGKILT
+1 MGRILT
-7 ASVSALL
+7 ASVSSLL

-25 NTYTDPDSGF
+25 NTYTDADSGF
-35 KLKAQPSWMEIGG
+35 KLKSQPSWMEIGG

-75 VEEVTGKKFT
+75 VEEATGEKFS
-85 TEEFISKFK
+85 TEEFLSKYK

-110 YMLFMPDPYE
+110 YKLFMPDPYE
-120 IKMDNKL
+120 IKADNKL

-139 ISISTNKT
+139 ISISTNKN

-152 VYLHIIGKGNT
+152 VYLHIVDKGNT
-163 DTFHNLRRSVD
+163 DTLKSLRRSLD

-191 TFPLPNLKAQKDKIE
+191 TFPLPNLQAQKDKIE

-212 KKKIRNELTDGN
+212 KKKVRSEFTDGN
-224 RDKINGYI
+224 KDRLNGYV

-249 DTVPYGFNDE
+249 DTIPFGFNDE

-277 DDTIDINIP
+277 DDTIDLNIP
-286 VKITLAMPWGGVSEF
+286 VKITLAMPWSGVSEF
-301 LVPTKNANY
+301 LAPQEKTDTET
-310 VPDKDDAG
+310 DKDDTE
-318 NAPDSKNES
+318 NAPDKK
-327 TVQDIKRTDIE
+327 V
-338 TDTDASDNIPDE
+338 TDAAQDRENIENIPAT
-350 IAGEKS
+350 AGARKS
-356 LSKEDVLKI
+356 LNKEDISKI
-365 KFQKISE
+365 NFQKISE
-372 VALFASS
+372 TAFFASS
-379 KAKDKNT
+379 KTKDKNT

-421 EINTRSDFS
+421 KINTKSNFS
-430 NNYGTIKLSGIGSVK
+430 NNYGTIELSGNGSVK
-445 DRFNFNLNANAMVTP
+445 DNFKFNLNANAMVTP

-470 KDEKK
+470 RDEKK
-475 LDPELEKTF
+475 MDPELEKIF
-484 GNIKLGR
+484 GSIKLRR

>member
-1 MGKILT
+1 MDKILT

-75 VEEVTGKKFT
+75 VEEATGKKFS
-85 TEEFISKFK
+85 TEEFLSKYK

-101 NELSPDKVN
+101 NNLSPDKVN
-110 YMLFMPDPYE
+110 YTLFMPDPYE
-120 IKMDNKL
+120 IKADNKL

-139 ISISTNKT
+139 ISISTNKN

-152 VYLHIIGKGNT
+152 VYLHIVDNRKE
-163 DTFHNLRRSVD
+163 DTLKSLRRSVD

-180 SANNMLYTVVS
+180 SANNMLYAVVS
-191 TFPLPNLKAQKDKIE
+191 TFPLPNLKVQKDKIE

-212 KKKIRNELTDGN
+212 KKKVRSEFTDGN
-224 RDKINGYI
+224 KDRLNGYI
-232 ASRKAFLKGL
+232 VSRKAFLKGL
-242 SFFAPVK
+242 SFFEPEK

-301 LVPTKNANY
+301 LVPQNNADNAAEN
-310 VPDKDDAG
+310 KDD
-318 NAPDSKNES
+318 
-327 TVQDIKRTDIE
+327 
-338 TDTDASDNIPDE
+338 DT
-350 IAGEKS
+350 S
-356 LSKEDVLKI
+356 LSKEDILKI
-365 KFQKISE
+365 NFQKISE
-372 VALFASS
+372 VVLFASS

-401 DKFINEGLNH
+401 DKFINEGLKH
-411 PSVKEYVDFK
+411 PSVKEYVDFNA
-421 EINTRSDFS
+421 INTKSNFT
-430 NNYGTIKLSGIGSVK
+430 NNYGTIELSGNGSVK
-445 DRFNFNLNANAMVTP
+445 NNFKFNLNANAMFTP

-475 LDPELEKTF
+475 MDPELEKIF
-484 GNIKLGR
+484 GSIKLHSK